1 MILRKFIYVFLIFS
15 LALPASALFDAVTLS
30 DVYAA
35 KKERK
40 KPPKARRTQTM
51 SKKVGADF
59 IKAQEALGDEQGDKA
74 LKILDNLLRDSE
86 LRDFEKATIV
96 RLKGYVYAEKED
108 YPQSM
113 FFLKEALSYNALE
126 PQAQLDLQ
134 FGIAQLYLA
143 IDQWD
148 KGLSELLEWFDNA
161 EAMGNPPGPSAHA
174 LLAQHLSSFT
184 KECRITQGG
193 RVQDHRSL
201 IRFQLNGVRVN

>member
-1 MILRKFIYVFLIFS
+1 MNMISRKFIYFFLIFS
-15 LALPASALFDAVTLS
+15 LALPVSALFDAVTLS

-113 FFLKEALSYNALE
+113 FFLKEALSYNALRT
-126 PQAQLDLQ
+126 
-134 FGIAQLYLA
+134 
-143 IDQWD
+143 
-148 KGLSELLEWFDNA
+148 
-161 EAMGNPPGPSAHA
+161 PS
-174 LLAQHLSSFT
+174 T
-184 KECRITQGG
+184 T
-193 RVQDHRSL
+193 
-201 IRFQLNGVRVN
+201 